1 MINYILNL
9 LMDNEYF
16 AKANNYQ
23 HEGDNLSPLEIQ
35 DFNLVIPDDIDEEIR
50 KKFEYYRDNC
60 VAKESEEKY
69 YCVLAIEDP
78 DRFFDQL
85 LSTITLI
92 RHTVIKALKAEKPVR
107 FTYLNADS
115 ESLKRYLV
123 QACIETYFGDDKE
136 DD

>member
-1 MINYILNL
+1 MLNYILNL

-23 HEGDNLSPLEIQ
+23 HDGDDLSPLEID
-35 DFNLVIPDDIDEEIR
+35 DFNLVIPENIDEEIR
-50 KKFEYYRDNC
+50 KKLEYYRDNC
-60 VAKESEEKY
+60 VTKESKDKY

-78 DRFFDQL
+78 NRFFDQL
-85 LSTITLI
+85 FSTITLI
-92 RHTVIKALKAEKPVR
+92 RHTVIKALKEEKPIR

-123 QACIETYFGDDKE
+123 QSLVETYFCDDE